1 MSNVKIIHT
10 DAKIPCV
17 YCRQYLPIGELEE
30 IRPGGNL
37 ACKDNKACL
46 ARQVALEA
54 VSFIDELLTDNP
66 ELDRAQVIEAVKNK
80 LEG

>member
-1 MSNVKIIHT
+1 MSNVRVIQA

-17 YCRQYLPIGELEE
+17 YCREALPESELEE
-30 IRPGGNL
+30 IRPGGSL
-37 ACKDNKACL
+37 ACKDSKACL

-54 VSFIDELLTDNP
+54 VSFIDELLVDNP